1 MSKVIVQ
8 MPELVRG
15 TNHFFQSA
23 QTASFMVR
31 HRLFGRDF
39 YTVFCSDG
47 GDFAETL
54 LLTKV
59 NGVFVHFPID
69 LVRAEIENRFPKK
82 YYEEDLLEQVSVTD
96 ETFPNGTI
104 LLGQPIS
111 LESLAPG
118 ETIGPDS
125 KYAQHLYVPVC
136 NTGNHFVSDIYTR
149 SRDEFGYKF
158 MKDPYISYSVRISLE
173 NYVSGESHSEHRI
186 RIPEGEIVSV
196 SGPDGEN
203 TYRYSVYMAPGIHD
217 YCITYFPVS
226 REEMDA
232 ICEMDELDGPLQPA
246 TDEEWNE
253 LFQFHLERLKDL
265 SLEKPKIL
273 VRSQCALQ
281 NSK

>member
-1 MSKVIVQ
+1 MSKVIIQV
-8 MPELVRG
+8 PEPVRG
-15 TNHFFQSA
+15 TNHFFQSV
-23 QTASFMVR
+23 QTESFMIR

-59 NGVFVHFPID
+59 NGVFVYFPID
-69 LVRAEIENRFPKK
+69 SVRAEMENRFPKK

-125 KYAQHLYVPVC
+125 KYVQHLYIPIL
-136 NTGNHFVSDIYTR
+136 NTGNHFVSNIYTR

-196 SGPDGEN
+196 SGRDGEN

-217 YCITYFPVS
+217 YRITYFPVS

-253 LFQFHLERLKDL
+253 LFQFHIDQLKDL
-265 SLEKPKIL
+265 SLEKPKVL
-273 VRSQCALQ
+273 QRLQSSLQ

>member
-1 MSKVIVQ
+1 MSKVIIQV
-8 MPELVRG
+8 PEPVRG
-15 TNHFFQSA
+15 TNHFFQSV
-23 QTASFMVR
+23 QTESFMIR

-59 NGVFVHFPID
+59 NGVFVYFPID
-69 LVRAEIENRFPKK
+69 SVRAEMENRFPKK
-82 YYEEDLLEQVSVTD
+82 YYEEDLLDQVFVTD

-104 LLGQPIS
+104 LLGQAIS

-125 KYAQHLYVPVC
+125 KYVQHLYIPIL
-136 NTGNHFVSDIYTR
+136 NTGNHFVSNIYTR

-196 SGPDGEN
+196 SGRDGEN

-217 YCITYFPVS
+217 YRITYFPVS

-253 LFQFHLERLKDL
+253 LFQFHIDQLKDL
-265 SLEKPKIL
+265 SLEKPKVL
-273 VRSQCALQ
+273 QRLQSSLQ